1 VSLTLPSEPPHRAT
15 SLCVPVRKPILL
27 RLAPLFLVVLGLGN
41 GIVGALFLL
50 ERHSV
55 AWPAS
60 GFLSGAWAQ
69 GLVLLG
75 LMALGGVLLAA
86 AWGLWA
92 DRMWARPLVVGCG
105 AVMALFPL
113 LAGGMTGG
121 VASLLPWIVGVALTW
136 AYLYDSRGVVAYYAW
151 LEGGE
156 AAGSG

>member
-1 VSLTLPSEPPHRAT
+1 VLVFFGVSN
-15 SLCVPVRKPILL
+15 V
-27 RLAPLFLVVLGLGN
+27 
-41 GIVGALFLL
+41 IVGALFLI

-60 GFLSGAWAQ
+60 GFLSSAWAQ

-105 AVMALFPL
+105 AVMVLFHLVPG
-113 LAGGMTGG
+113 AMTGG
-121 VASLLPWIVGVALTW
+121 LASLLPWVVGVALTW

-151 LEGGE
+151 LEEVE